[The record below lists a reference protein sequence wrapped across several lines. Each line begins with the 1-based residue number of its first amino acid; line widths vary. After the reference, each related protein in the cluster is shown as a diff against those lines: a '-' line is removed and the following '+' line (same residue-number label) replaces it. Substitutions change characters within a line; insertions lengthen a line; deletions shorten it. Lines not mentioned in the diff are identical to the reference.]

1 LVQDADGNFYGTTDD
16 GGSYGYGVVFKMT
29 PDGVLTNLLS
39 FNYSNGAIPLGALTQ
54 GLDGNLYGVTA
65 YGGAYGDGTVFT
77 ITPNGT
83 LTLLSSFPTSA
94 GSPLSAPV
102 QGANGNL
109 YGTTALN
116 GISGYG
122 RAFVMSFVNSP
133 LQITTQPS
141 SQTAFLGQTVKLSVA
156 TLGSFPLSYQW
167 QESNTNLTDAGNLFG
182 TSTRVLTLTNVAAA
196 NAGSYSVIVSNS
208 FGSVT
213 STPAMLAVT
222 SSSPPIITLQPTN
235 QTVLPG
241 TTATFRVAA
250 IGNFPLY
257 YQWQLNGT
265 NLTDNTNIIG
275 TTATLLTIASVS
287 SVNTGTYSVIVS
299 NSVGWVSSTDAV
311 LALSKIVLTNLHSF
325 GGGQDG
331 ANPNAL
337 VQGAN
342 GMFYGTTQNGGAN
355 SYGTVFQIQ
364 LTTNGPPTTLYSFTG
379 DGDGGFPVAGLV
391 PGADGNFYG
400 TASTGGTGGGWGTI
414 FKITPGGALSSLHSF
429 TGAAD
434 GGFPYAELVQGADGN
449 FYGTTL
455 GGGTQN
461 GWGTVFKITPAGL
474 LNNLYSFT
482 GVADGGSPEATLV
495 QGSDGT
501 LYGTTLEGGTGSG
514 TVFAIS
520 TNGVLATLYSFSSG
534 NDGSSPY
541 AGVIQ
546 ASDGNLYGTTAYGG
560 TNDDGTVFQITT
572 NGALTTLYSFSG
584 GNDGNSPF
592 AALIQASDG
601 NFYGTTAY
609 GGTFGDGTVFQITTN
624 GTLTTLAWFN
634 GANGANPQDPLVE
647 GTDDNL
653 YGVTPY
659 GGLTDNGV
667 IFRLTMPSL
676 VPTLAFRTPTLLLNG
691 TIVLAWN
698 TVAGQTYQLQY
709 VSDLRSTN
717 WINLGS
723 LMLATNAL
731 TTTSDIINPS
741 SQRFYRVVLSAP

>member
-1 LVQDADGNFYGTTDD
+1 
-16 GGSYGYGVVFKMT
+16 
-29 PDGVLTNLLS
+29 
-39 FNYSNGAIPLGALTQ
+39 
-54 GLDGNLYGVTA
+54 
-65 YGGAYGDGTVFT
+65 
-77 ITPNGT
+77 
-83 LTLLSSFPTSA
+83 
-94 GSPLSAPV
+94 
-102 QGANGNL
+102 
-109 YGTTALN
+109 
-116 GISGYG
+116 
-122 RAFVMSFVNSP
+122 
-133 LQITTQPS
+133 
-141 SQTAFLGQTVKLSVA
+141 
-156 TLGSFPLSYQW
+156 
-167 QESNTNLTDAGNLFG
+167 
-182 TSTRVLTLTNVAAA
+182 
-196 NAGSYSVIVSNS
+196 
-208 FGSVT
+208 
-213 STPAMLAVT
+213 
-222 SSSPPIITLQPTN
+222 
-235 QTVLPG
+235 
-241 TTATFRVAA
+241 
-250 IGNFPLY
+250 
-257 YQWQLNGT
+257 
-265 NLTDNTNIIG
+265 
-275 TTATLLTIASVS
+275 
-287 SVNTGTYSVIVS
+287 
-299 NSVGWVSSTDAV
+299 
-311 LALSKIVLTNLHSF
+311 
-325 GGGQDG
+325 
-331 ANPNAL
+331 
-337 VQGAN
+337 
-342 GMFYGTTQNGGAN
+342 
-355 SYGTVFQIQ
+355 